1 MHSTFLLRSAV
12 VLVCWWGSTA
22 TAYASH
28 ALGADL
34 AYQYA
39 GTATNPYQYHVT
51 ARLFDAVGP
60 VTDTQITLTCGKNEC
75 GTTLPGSF
83 VTTLMRTS
91 VALPPSGCAS
101 AGSSYE
107 AIVLE
112 GMVQL
117 SPAHWT
123 LSIDLSNRAIGVI
136 NVQQSFNLSTYVKAV
151 LDNSTGLVNS
161 SPQFTTFRLIQL
173 YGPQFQRNSLN
184 AFDAE
189 GDSLLYELVQPLATP
204 TPATACGMPT
214 VGDIAPHFQINAATG
229 ELLTVAT
236 GPIQQG
242 RYAIAGRVSEY
253 RRLGGSW
260 QQVGSITRD
269 MTYFMTAGANQMPTF
284 TRVAPAGS
292 PASQLLGQTI
302 RVAPGQ
308 SVALLLT
315 ATDPDAGQTLTLSS
329 NVAGLV
335 PGATFQ
341 PQGNGQG
348 LLTWQVPVALPPGRY
363 FLTVSARD
371 NACPTPGASVLTLS
385 FLVTPQALAARA
397 RQLLAQAPFPMPFVE
412 EVRFQLAGTGKAAV
426 TITDGLGRTLAQLTS
441 DSNGEVRW
449 RPAATLPAGLYLA
462 RNANGTQLAPL
473 LYSGR

>member
-1 MHSTFLLRSAV
+1 M
-12 VLVCWWGSTA
+12 LVCWWASAT

-28 ALGADL
+28 VLGADL

-51 ARLFDAVGP
+51 ARLFDTGGP

-91 VALPPSGCAS
+91 VALLPSGCAS
-101 AGSSYE
+101 AASSYK
-107 AIVLE
+107 AIILE

-123 LSIDLSNRAIGVI
+123 LSIDLSNRATGVI
-136 NVQQSFNLSTYVKAV
+136 NIQQSVNLSTHVKAV

-161 SPQFTTFRLIQL
+161 SPQFTTSRLIQL

-189 GDSLLYELVQPLATP
+189 GDSLTYELVQPLATP

-269 MTYFMTAGANQMPTF
+269 MTYFVTAGSNQMPTF

-292 PASQLLGQTI
+292 PTSQLLGQTV

-315 ATDPDAGQTLTLSS
+315 ATDPDAGQTLTLGS

-363 FLTVSARD
+363 FLTVSAHD

-385 FLVTPQALAARA
+385 FLVTPQALATRA
-397 RQLLAQAPFPMPFVE
+397 RRPLAQAPFPTPFAE
-412 EVRFQLAGTGKAAV
+412 EVRFQLAGAGATTV
-426 TITDGLGRTLAQLTS
+426 TIVDGLGRTVTQLMSGT
-441 DSNGEVRW
+441 DGGVQW
-449 RPAATLPAGLYLA
+449 RPAAALPAGLYLA
-462 RNANGTQLAPL
+462 RNASGTQVARL